1 MNIDFSML
9 RAPGWTDQ
17 LSKAMS
23 EIGDSV
29 AAERA
34 RKQKMEL
41 EAERIAGDQNIRQQ
55 DADTRD
61 ARELRQQRSDDAQ
74 LEVDNAKRQRLA
86 DDTIRADVARGDMVA
101 AKQHAGDYAE
111 VDPSTRT
118 VKRGRDFEQLPDLNP
133 GAPPELKPEKSDA
146 DTAAN
151 LGAQDTAIAN
161 EGKPPVTGRVRI
173 GGVETNTDELRHA
186 ASRQAAADFDKVG
199 ESLTGELGQALQS
212 GDPYLRMMA
221 QRRAERFSQL
231 QAGVK
236 SGTISPRDA
245 MKEFLSSEQLA
256 DKYGE
261 NRAHDKTVGEYGIQ
275 KQRVANARPSA
286 DKQRSDGAGGIDRK
300 DLQAADAALNNFQKQ
315 WNLSADRTEDTRLR
329 GLLKNQ
335 DKSVVQRSL
344 SDVLS
349 RSLAGQKGVLTDADI
364 NRLQGHMGGAWGDV
378 MNWISKGATGNL
390 DPEVFA
396 KLMQGVDV
404 VLQNHDTNRQAAK
417 KAYGDVFGTGSSYSK
432 LKVGDHFDRKRRE
445 FFGDDE
451 QPAAA
456 GGKTGGGAVDD
467 IMAEWKKRQ
476 GR

>member
-1 MNIDFSML
+1 MNINFDML

-23 EIGDSV
+23 EIGDSIQ
-29 AAERA
+29 AERA

-61 ARELRQQRSDDAQ
+61 AREMRQQRSDDAQ
-74 LEVDNAKRQRLA
+74 LEVDNAKRQRQA
-86 DDTIRADVARGDMVA
+86 DDTIRADVASGNMVA
-101 AKQHAGDYAE
+101 AKQHAADYSE

-133 GAPPELKPEKSDA
+133 GAPPELKPETSEA

-151 LGAQDTAIAN
+151 LGAQDSAIAN
-161 EGKPPVTGRVRI
+161 AGKPPVTGRVRI
-173 GGVETNTDELRHA
+173 GGVETSTDELRHSA
-186 ASRQAAADFDKVG
+186 DRQAAADFDKVG
-199 ESLTGELGQALQS
+199 ESLTGELGQAMQS
-212 GDPYLRMMA
+212 GDPYLRSIA

-236 SGTISPRDA
+236 SGTIAPRDA
-245 MKEFLSSEQLA
+245 MKEFLSSEALA

-261 NRAHDKTVGEYGIQ
+261 NRAHDQTVGQFGIE
-275 KQRVANARPSA
+275 KQRVANSKPSA
-286 DKQRSDGAGGIDRK
+286 DKQRTAGTDGIDRK
-300 DLQAADAALNNFQKQ
+300 DLQTAESGLKDFQKN
-315 WNLSADRTEDTRLR
+315 WNIATDRNEDTRLR
-329 GLLKNQ
+329 GLLKNK
-335 DKSVVQRSL
+335 DVSVVQRSL

-378 MNWISKGATGNL
+378 TNWVSKGATGDL
-390 DPEVFA
+390 DPDVFA

-404 VLQNHDTNRQAAK
+404 VLQNHETNRQGAR
-417 KAYGDVFGTGSSYSK
+417 KAYDEVFGDGSSYSK
-432 LKVGDHFDRKRRE
+432 LKIGDHLTRKRKE
-445 FFGDDE
+445 FFVDDAE
-451 QPAAA
+451 GA
-456 GGKTGGGAVDD
+456 GGAPGGETREQRIAR
-467 IMAEWKKRQ
+467 IRERL

>member
-1 MNIDFSML
+1 MKIDFDML

-17 LSKAMS
+17 LSRAMS

-34 RKQKMEL
+34 RKQRMAL

-61 ARELRQQRSDDAQ
+61 AREMRQQRSDDAQ
-74 LEVDNAKRQRLA
+74 LEVDNAKRQRQA
-86 DDTIRADVARGDMVA
+86 DDTIRGDVARGDMVA
-101 AKQHAGDYAE
+101 AKLHASDYAE

-133 GAPPELKPEKSDA
+133 GAPPELKPEMSDA

-173 GGVETNTDELRHA
+173 GGVETSTDELRHA
-186 ASRQAAADFDKVG
+186 ADRQAAADFDKVG

-212 GDPYLRMMA
+212 GDPYLRTIA
-221 QRRAERFSQL
+221 QRRAERFGQL

-236 SGTISPRDA
+236 SGVISPRDA
-245 MKEFLSSEQLA
+245 MKEMLSSEALA

-261 NRAHDKTVGEYGIQ
+261 NRAHDQTVGQFGIE
-275 KQRVANARPSA
+275 KQRVANSKPSA
-286 DKQRSDGAGGIDRK
+286 DKQRTDGAGGIDRK
-300 DLQAADAALNNFQKQ
+300 DVTAFESSANNFQKQ
-315 WNLSADRTEDTRLR
+315 WNLAGDRSEDTKLRALLADQDKAIVQRAMISVLAR
-329 GLLKNQ
+329 GLQGEKGPLANE
-335 DKSVVQRSL
+335 DVQR
-344 SDVLS
+344 
-349 RSLAGQKGVLTDADI
+349 I
-364 NRLQGHMGGAWGDV
+364 QGDLGGAWGDV
-378 MNWISKGATGNL
+378 ANWVARKGEGTMA
-390 DPEVFA
+390 PEVLA
-396 KLMQGVDV
+396 KLKEGIETTLKQ
-404 VLQNHDTNRQAAK
+404 HETNRAA
-417 KAYGDVFGTGSSYSK
+417 ARSAWDRNYGDGTTWSK
-432 LKVGDHFDRKRRE
+432 TKIGGRAKEKRFE
-445 FFGDDE
+445 LFGDDE
-451 QPAAA
+451 PAAS
-456 GGKTGGGAVDD
+456 GKGGGGAVDD